1 MSPGIS
7 DVDSFLLEK
16 TLRTNQLYS
25 SVVRV
30 VRCSKVL
37 AVRTMRIARVLS
49 DALIQLQTLL
59 AYKRKLWGFKEQSD
73 GESLDSYFLDLDSNL
88 AEAHQLLDSLEP
100 QALAHLDRLSMS
112 KISYSMTVVKRWLC

>member
-1 MSPGIS
+1 
-7 DVDSFLLEK
+7 
-16 TLRTNQLYS
+16 
-25 SVVRV
+25 
-30 VRCSKVL
+30 
-37 AVRTMRIARVLS
+37 VLS